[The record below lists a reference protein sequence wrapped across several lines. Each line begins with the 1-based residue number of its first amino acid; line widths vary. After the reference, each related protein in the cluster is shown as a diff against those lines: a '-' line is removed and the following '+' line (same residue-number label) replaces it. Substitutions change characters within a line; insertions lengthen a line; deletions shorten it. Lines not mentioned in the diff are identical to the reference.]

1 MARYALARGTSS
13 GLTLHCGMRTPITFL
28 SLRMTWS
35 DWRAGEL
42 RFLLVA
48 LIIAVAALSSVGFFV
63 DRLRTGL
70 TQNAHQLLGADLVIS
85 ADAPIPTEWIG
96 EATQRALTM
105 TQTVVMSSMAQS
117 GVGDT
122 SQSKLASLKAVGDG
136 YPLRGSLKISTNDPA
151 TAAPTRAIP
160 LAGTVWTDP
169 ALLTALQIKIGDSL
183 QLGDK
188 VFRIA
193 STIASEP
200 DRGAAFMNFA
210 PRVMLNLSDLAD
222 TKLVRY
228 GSRVTYRLLVA
239 GTPKS
244 IAAYQQWVQIRI
256 DKNSVKG
263 IRLESLDSGRPEMRA
278 TLDRAEQFLSLV
290 GLLSA
295 MLAAVAVA
303 MAARRFLVRHID
315 ACAMLR
321 CLGLKQGELMRL
333 FLIEF
338 GLVGFVGSALG
349 VAIGFAAHFVL
360 LKWLGNLVTTTL
372 PPASFLPALQGILT
386 GLLLLVGFALPPL
399 LTMRGVSPNRVLRR
413 DTDVA
418 EPVAI
423 ATYVLGLVTFIGLLL
438 WQAGNI
444 KIGLLTAGGFL
455 GGLMVFALAGWLCIK
470 GVRHLRGGI
479 DHPSWRFAITALQR
493 RPGATIVQIVA
504 LALGLMA
511 LLLLTIVR
519 GDLVSAWQKATPANA
534 PNQFVINIQPDQKQ
548 SVSALLATNGVTS
561 PQLFPMIRGRLIQIN
576 QTVLASDSYV
586 DERAKRLVDREFNL
600 STMRDI
606 PAENKIIAGRWFD
619 DSKPEAS
626 VEQGLADTLHL
637 KLGDK
642 LVFDIAGQRI
652 EAPITSLR
660 KLDWGS
666 MRVNFYVVLNPRLM
680 ADTPQSWITAFHLPL
695 QQSGLVNQLVR
706 DFPNLTVVDVGTV
719 LKQIQDVIDQVVT
732 AVEFLFLF
740 TLASGVLVLYAAL
753 AGSNDVRTR
762 EAALLRALGA
772 TRKQLSHAQWIEFA
786 LIGGVSGV
794 LAAAGATAVG
804 WSLAHFVFDFEWH
817 FGATV
822 WLAGLSAG
830 AFCALIG
837 GLFGLRHVLNHP
849 PLQTLREG

>member
-1 MARYALARGTSS
+1 
-13 GLTLHCGMRTPITFL
+13 MRTPITLL

-48 LIIAVAALSSVGFFV
+48 LVIAVAALSSVGFFV

-85 ADAPIPTEWIG
+85 ADAPIPTEWTD
-96 EATQRALTM
+96 EAKQRALIM

-117 GVGDT
+117 GTGDT

-136 YPLRGSLKISTNDPA
+136 YPLRGSLKISTDDPS
-151 TAAPTRAIP
+151 TAVPTRAIP
-160 LAGTVWTDP
+160 SAGTVWTDP
-169 ALLTALQIKIGDSL
+169 ALLTALQIKIGDTL

-188 VFRIA
+188 AFRIVR
-193 STIASEP
+193 TIASEP

-210 PRVMLNLSDLAD
+210 PRVMLNMNDLAD

-239 GTPKS
+239 GSPS
-244 IAAYQQWVQIRI
+244 SVAAYQQWVQMRI
-256 DKNSVKG
+256 DKNAVKG
-263 IRLESLDSGRPEMRA
+263 IRLESLETGRPEMRA

-315 ACAMLR
+315 AVAMLR
-321 CLGLKQGELMRL
+321 CLGLKQNEVMGL

-338 GLVGFVGSALG
+338 GFIGLVGSALG

-372 PPASFLPALQGILT
+372 PPASFLPALQGVLT

-399 LTMRGVSPNRVLRR
+399 LRMRGVSPNRVLRR
-413 DTDVA
+413 DTDSG

-423 ATYVLGLVTFIGLLL
+423 VTYVLGLGTFTGLLL

-455 GGLMVFALAGWLCIK
+455 GGLIVFALSGWMCIK

-479 DHPSWRFAITALQR
+479 NHPSWRFAITALQR
-493 RPGATIVQIVA
+493 RPGATVVQIVA

-519 GDLVSAWQKATPANA
+519 GDLVTAWQKATPADA

-548 SVSALLATNGVTS
+548 SVATLLTSNGITS

-606 PAENKIIAGRWFD
+606 PAENKIVAGHWFD

-680 ADTPQSWITAFHLPL
+680 ADTPQSWITAFHLPF

-706 DFPNLTVVDVGTV
+706 DFPNLTVVDVGSV

-772 TRKQLSHAQWIEFA
+772 TRKQLSQAQWIEFA

-817 FGATV
+817 FGANV

-837 GLFGLRHVLNHP
+837 GLFGLRNVLNHP